1 MPRRARAMPLLISV
15 LISVLTSV
23 LAWACGF
30 ALAGILPQVS
40 GGGALSWPSWS
51 RAALAQDVG
60 AEPSEWQRLAGPLP
74 YRPEELDSGWLT
86 ETDLTRAVD
95 LIADLGLF
103 FAKLSEADPDSRARE
118 VWGLSDAAHGAA
130 ADDLRAEIQA
140 GQFRI
145 VISEGSS
152 LAITRRGEEI
162 WVDSDLAGAWN
173 VERVR
178 RARSQGDDWS
188 DIAVL
193 SGLLFDLWRGQETTV
208 SDSWLD
214 HQLKSMAVSK
224 TELEKGGT
232 GAAAV
237 LTRYGF
243 LKDLFHKASLL
254 RAATAN
260 SADAALWRNRAQ
272 RIQQQIDTLL
282 RSVATTGLSGELAT
296 GLRDDWA
303 EYGAEI
309 EQSSAE
315 RTRLVLAAR
324 QPAPTLSRIGTVARK
339 PEQNSRPGV
348 AQGPAAEE
356 AAAAAEAESDAESEA
371 PQAQAVDTQ
380 VRDQDYIALLLART
394 ADAARAAEEAER
406 QADTMARQAGAAILA
421 AEQARNALA
430 ATQTGTES
438 AAEEAAVLRR
448 RAEDLAA
455 ELDQARGNEAA
466 LQAQLAEAQDQ
477 VSAADTDAA
486 EARTAREAAKRQAT
500 DLGAQLT
507 AARSGTESAAEET
520 ARLRRRAE
528 DLAAELDQARGNKA
542 ALQAQLAG
550 AQDRASAADTAA
562 AKSSAEATERNTEL
576 EGQLAARDAD
586 LTRAEAQAATQA
598 VALAKA
604 GVEIGRLESQIE
616 TLRAAVADADA
627 DGAALAAA
635 ESGRAALET
644 KLQELQ
650 AELAAERSRAET
662 AAEETA
668 GALDQEQARAA
679 GLGATL
685 AEAQQALTAAQDRTQ
700 SEAARAAQAEAAA
713 ARANQTAEESRQ
725 KLASSQEEL
734 ASLRA
739 DIRALRQ
746 ERATSAAQAGEA
758 PSPLSRVPTWL
769 EGWRGPIMAAV
780 ILAGGLVVLLAVSRR
795 RAPVRRPPHQ
805 PVPGASETVPAA
817 APEARPAPAAMPTD
831 ATNARQPVKETPAA
845 QPAAQP
851 GAPPGAARHFQAAPV
866 TSATIVE
873 AVRRQDWAT
882 AEAQFAQLSGVSAPR
897 LKELLGDPSGE
908 LLALACRAAGL
919 DRLTFAAL
927 YLLQGQGRAVAD
939 PKIVAGAIGLFE
951 KTGPAEAQRLLAERR
966 VGDSLSA

>member
-1 MPRRARAMPLLISV
+1 MPLLISV

-51 RAALAQDVG
+51 RSALAQDVG

-145 VISEGSS
+145 VISKGSS

-173 VERVR
+173 VEQVR

-193 SGLLFDLWRGQETTV
+193 SGLLFDLWRGLETTAG
-208 SDSWLD
+208 DAWLD

-224 TELEKGGT
+224 TEFEKGGT

-303 EYGAEI
+303 EYRAEI

-339 PEQNSRPGV
+339 PEQDPRPGV
-348 AQGPAAEE
+348 AQE
-356 AAAAAEAESDAESEA
+356 AAAGNTAPDAETEV
-371 PQAQAVDTQ
+371 PQAQAVGGTQ
-380 VRDQDYIALLLART
+380 ARDQDYIALLLART
-394 ADAARAAEEAER
+394 ADAARAAEEAEK

-448 RAEDLAA
+448 RVEDLAA

-477 VSAADTDAA
+477 VGAADTTAA
-486 EARTAREAAKRQAT
+486 EARVAREAAERQAT
-500 DLGAQLT
+500 DLGALLT
-507 AARSGTESAAEET
+507 AARSGAESAAEEA
-520 ARLRRRAE
+520 ARLRRRVE
-528 DLAAELDQARGNKA
+528 DLAAELDQARGNEA
-542 ALQAQLAG
+542 ALQAQLAE
-550 AQDRASAADTAA
+550 AQDRASAADSAA
-562 AKSSAEATERNTEL
+562 AKFSAEATGRNAEL

-586 LTRAEAQAATQA
+586 LTRAEAQAASQA
-598 VALAKA
+598 VASAKA
-604 GVEIGRLESQIE
+604 GVEIGRLENQIE
-616 TLRAAVADADA
+616 TLRAVVADADA

-685 AEAQQALTAAQDRTQ
+685 AESQQALAAAQDQTQ

-713 ARANQTAEESRQ
+713 ARANQTAEEARR

-734 ASLRA
+734 GSLRA

-780 ILAGGLVVLLAVSRR
+780 ILAGGLVVLLAVLRR
-795 RAPVRRPPHQ
+795 RAPVRQ
-805 PVPGASETVPAA
+805 PSLGASETVPAA

-831 ATNARQPVKETPAA
+831 ATDARQPVKETPAA

-851 GAPPGAARHFQAAPV
+851 GAPPGGARHFQAAPV

-882 AEAQFAQLSGVSAPR
+882 AETQFAQLSGVSAPR

>member
-1 MPRRARAMPLLISV
+1 M
-15 LISVLTSV
+15 
-23 LAWACGF
+23 
-30 ALAGILPQVS
+30 
-40 GGGALSWPSWS
+40 
-51 RAALAQDVG
+51 
-60 AEPSEWQRLAGPLP
+60 
-74 YRPEELDSGWLT
+74 
-86 ETDLTRAVD
+86 
-95 LIADLGLF
+95 
-103 FAKLSEADPDSRARE
+103 
-118 VWGLSDAAHGAA
+118 
-130 ADDLRAEIQA
+130 
-140 GQFRI
+140 
-145 VISEGSS
+145 
-152 LAITRRGEEI
+152 
-162 WVDSDLAGAWN
+162 
-173 VERVR
+173 
-178 RARSQGDDWS
+178 
-188 DIAVL
+188 
-193 SGLLFDLWRGQETTV
+193 
-208 SDSWLD
+208 
-214 HQLKSMAVSK
+214 
-224 TELEKGGT
+224 
-232 GAAAV
+232 

-296 GLRDDWA
+296 SLRDDWA
-303 EYGAEI
+303 AYGAQI

-339 PEQNSRPGV
+339 PEQDPRPGV
-348 AQGPAAEE
+348 AQE
-356 AAAAAEAESDAESEA
+356 AAAGNTAPDAETEV
-371 PQAQAVDTQ
+371 PQAQAVGGTQ
-380 VRDQDYIALLLART
+380 ARDQDYIALLLART

-438 AAEEAAVLRR
+438 AAEEAAVLRQ

-455 ELDQARGNEAA
+455 ELDQVHGNEAA

-477 VSAADTDAA
+477 VGAADTTAA
-486 EARTAREAAKRQAT
+486 EARVAREAAERQAT

-507 AARSGTESAAEET
+507 AARAGTESAAEET
-520 ARLRRRAE
+520 ARLRRRVE
-528 DLAAELDQARGNKA
+528 DLAAELDQARGNET
-542 ALQAQLAG
+542 ALQAQLAE
-550 AQDRASAADTAA
+550 AQDRASATDTAA
-562 AKSSAEATERNTEL
+562 AKSSAEATERNAQL

-598 VALAKA
+598 VASAET

-616 TLRAAVADADA
+616 TLRA

-662 AAEETA
+662 AAEEA
-668 GALDQEQARAA
+668 ASALDQEQARAA

-685 AEAQQALTAAQDRTQ
+685 AESQQALAAAQNQTQ

-713 ARANQTAEESRQ
+713 ARANQTAEEARR

-734 ASLRA
+734 GSLRA

-769 EGWRGPIMAAV
+769 EGWRAPIMAAV
-780 ILAGGLVVLLAVSRR
+780 ILAGGLVVLLAVLRR
-795 RAPVRRPPHQ
+795 RAPVRQ
-805 PVPGASETVPAA
+805 PSLGASETVPAA
-817 APEARPAPAAMPTD
+817 APEARPSPAAMPTD
-831 ATNARQPVKETPAA
+831 ATDAPQPVKETPAA

-873 AVRRQDWAT
+873 AVRHQDWAT
-882 AEAQFAQLSGVSAPR
+882 AETQFAQLSGVSAPR

-951 KTGPAEAQRLLAERR
+951 KTGPAEARRLLAERR